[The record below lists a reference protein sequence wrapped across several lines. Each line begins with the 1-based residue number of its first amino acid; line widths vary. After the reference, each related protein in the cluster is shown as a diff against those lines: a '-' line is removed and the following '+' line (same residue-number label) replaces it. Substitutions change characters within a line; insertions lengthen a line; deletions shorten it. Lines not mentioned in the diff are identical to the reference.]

1 MGVSLLFAV
10 LTDVADAL
18 RSQEARGRDF
28 INRARRCLALEHHA
42 VEHAE
47 LGLELETK
55 HKLLSEHGSQYYA
68 TIGRKGGL
76 KTDTKPK
83 GFEANPALARIA
95 GRKGGK
101 K

>member
-1 MGVSLLFAV
+1 MAKESYTSA
-10 LTDVADAL
+10 
-18 RSQEARGRDF
+18 E
-28 INRARRCLALEHHA
+28 RRLA
-42 VEHAE
+42 
-47 LGLELETK
+47 GLKTK
-55 HKLLSEHGSQYYA
+55 RKLLSEHGSQYYA

>member
-1 MGVSLLFAV
+1 MVGVSLLFAV

-47 LGLELETK
+47 LG
-55 HKLLSEHGSQYYA
+55 SQYYA

-76 KTDTKPK
+76 KTGTKPK

>member
-1 MGVSLLFAV
+1 MAKKSY
-10 LTDVADAL
+10 TSD
-18 RSQEARGRDF
+18 E
-28 INRARRCLALEHHA
+28 RRQA
-42 VEHAE
+42 
-47 LGLELETK
+47 GLKTK
-55 HKLLSEHGSQYYA
+55 AKLLSQHGSQYYA